1 MPKLGR
7 RAIGVIAGAIAA
19 PIAWGAPPN
28 ACYLLTPAEISSVV
42 SVPVGAGVALNSP
55 TTSSC
60 KWLQEGVDSF
70 KAVTVVVSTKDPQA
84 YEAGKGVMHPEAVSG
99 IGDEGY
105 MTGRSLSY
113 IVLSVKK
120 GQNAFT
126 ITIHGL
132 KDLATTQNAEKAL
145 GKTAATRI

>member
-1 MPKLGR
+1 MG
-7 RAIGVIAGAIAA
+7 AGA
-19 PIAWGAPPN
+19 
-28 ACYLLTPAEISSVV
+28 
-42 SVPVGAGVALNSP
+42 ALNSP

-84 YEAGKGVMHPEAVSG
+84 YEAGKGVMHPEPVPG
-99 IGDEGY
+99 IGDDAY
-105 MTGRSLSY
+105 MTGKSLSY
-113 IVLSVKK
+113 MALSVKN

-132 KDLATTQNAEKAL
+132 KDLASTQNAEKAL
-145 GKTAATRI
+145 GKTAAARI